1 MTREEHELSVKER
14 FRQSHHAIAGMF
26 ARGFTAS
33 KISRLT
39 GRSMRSLGLLYNNPM
54 FQELIVQKGKAYERI
69 EEEFIERAVEDE
81 YTNKAIN
88 DKIALTTGMMKLDML
103 EAKLDAGEYPSFRDV
118 HLLHADALDRSGF
131 SKHTQV
137 HHTHDFASTLDR
149 AIRRSNKTKEV
160 QEIEGN
166 VVEAQILPERERV
179 EQRAPESPDTHL
191 VALPSAEEQRQSAK
205 PSGAPRPSIADLLKM
220 VG

>member
-1 MTREEHELSVKER
+1 MTREEHELSIKER

-54 FQELIVQKGKAYERI
+54 FQELIVQKSKAYERV
-69 EEEFIERAVEDE
+69 EEEFIERAIEDE
-81 YTNKAIN
+81 YTNKAII

-118 HLLHADALDRSGF
+118 HLLHADALDRGGF
-131 SKHTQV
+131 SKHTTI
-137 HHTHDFASTLDR
+137 HHEHGFASQLDR

-160 QEIEGN
+160 QEIEGQI
-166 VVEAQILPERERV
+166 VEAQLLPARA
-179 EQRAPESPDTHL
+179 EQRDQSPDTHL
-191 VALPSAEEQRQSAK
+191 VAPPQAEEHKTARSTD
-205 PSGAPRPSIADLLKM
+205 APRPSIADLLKV

>member
-1 MTREEHELSVKER
+1 MTREEHELGIKER

-131 SKHTQV
+131 SKHTTV
-137 HHTHDFASTLDR
+137 HHEHGFSAQLDR

-160 QEIEGN
+160 QQIEGN
-166 VVEAQILPERERV
+166 IVEAQILPERA
-179 EQRAPESPDTHL
+179 EQRAESPDTHL
-191 VALPSAEEQRQSAK
+191 VAPPPAEEQKTVRK
-205 PSGAPRPSIADLLKM
+205 TLDAPRPSIADLLKM